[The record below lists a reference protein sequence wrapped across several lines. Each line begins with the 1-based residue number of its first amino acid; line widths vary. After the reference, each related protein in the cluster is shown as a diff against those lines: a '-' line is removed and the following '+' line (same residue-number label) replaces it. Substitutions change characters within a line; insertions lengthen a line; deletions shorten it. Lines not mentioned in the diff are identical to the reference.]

1 MLQGVPSG
9 NIMKYSADLH
19 IHSALSPCADN
30 EMTPNN
36 IVNMALLKGL
46 DIIAVTDH
54 NSAANIQALLKCAEG
69 TGLLVVPGM
78 ELMTSEEVH
87 IVCLFP
93 DAESALQMQDKVYE
107 ALPGLKN
114 REEIFGQQLLIDEN
128 DSITG
133 SVNQLLITAAA
144 INLEEA
150 SDLVEGY
157 GGAVIPAHIDRNS
170 FSLISNLGMIPE
182 KPVYKYLELSRNCD
196 MYEYRLK
203 NPQLDKY
210 KFICSSDA
218 HVLGDI
224 LEREAFIDLEQLSIE
239 CLLKKFTP

>member
-1 MLQGVPSG
+1 
-9 NIMKYSADLH
+9 MKYSADLH

-54 NSAANIQALLKCAEG
+54 NSAGNIQALTKCAEG

-87 IVCLFP
+87 LVCLFP
-93 DAESALQMQDKVYE
+93 DPGAALWLQDKIYE
-107 ALPGLKN
+107 ALPGIKN
-114 REEIFGQQLLIDEN
+114 REEIFGQQLLLDEN
-128 DSITG
+128 DVVKGTVSR
-133 SVNQLLITAAA
+133 LLITAAA
-144 INLEEA
+144 IALEEA
-150 SDLVEGY
+150 SELVESC
-157 GGAVIPAHIDRNS
+157 GGVVIPAHIDRNS

-182 KPVYKYLELSRNCD
+182 KPVYKYLELSKNCD
-196 MYEYRLK
+196 VYEYRLN

-210 KFICSSDA
+210 KFIRSSDA
-218 HVLGDI
+218 HMLGDI
-224 LEREAFIDLEQLSIE
+224 LERETFIDLEQLSIE
-239 CLLKKFTP
+239 CLLKKIAP